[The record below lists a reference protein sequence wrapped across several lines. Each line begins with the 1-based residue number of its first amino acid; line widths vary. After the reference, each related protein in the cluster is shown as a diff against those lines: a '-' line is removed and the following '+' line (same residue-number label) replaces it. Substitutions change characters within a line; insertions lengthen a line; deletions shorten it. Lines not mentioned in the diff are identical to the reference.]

1 MSKTAQAATNS
12 RMRLGWRVVF
22 VLCMLGVSIWG
33 VSRIEFR
40 EDLLSMLPQ
49 HDPVLTDVKDTLRRF
64 RVMKR
69 LLIHLRTPSSQ
80 PAKPQSLINVADR
93 LATALKQSNVFQR
106 VMYRVEMTDALALQ
120 RELW

>member
-49 HDPVLTDVKDTLRRF
+49 HDPVLMLVFLY
-64 RVMKR
+64 R
-69 LLIHLRTPSSQ
+69 LSSSTP
-80 PAKPQSLINVADR
+80 
-93 LATALKQSNVFQR
+93 TT
-106 VMYRVEMTDALALQ
+106 E
-120 RELW
+120 WH